1 MTYRFL
7 SAAGMAALAIAF
19 VSSGALSASGQATEE
34 YTAPRTPWG
43 DPDLQG
49 TYTSDDYIGTRLE
62 RNPDLGDRLFLTDE
76 EIAER
81 DNQLERRQERDS
93 VAFADPEGRVGTGPP
108 GHWGERGRRPPAQTS
123 LLVDPPNGRL
133 PALTDLGSERQ
144 AWARTNR
151 QGAGSDRPTASWEDY
166 TLYIRC
172 ITRGPAGSILPVIY
186 GNGTRIVQSPGYV
199 AIQYEMVHEAKII
212 PLDGKPHIGE
222 DVKSYM
228 GDSVGWWDGDT
239 LVVHTANIV
248 DNGTGLG
255 GNGGGMPLSDA
266 ARLMERFT
274 RTGPDTIQY
283 ELTVDDPRTFAR
295 PFTATFP
302 IRQEPG
308 YEVFEY
314 ACHEG
319 NNGMRNQLSASRA
332 VDRGEAEANDVD

>member
-1 MTYRFL
+1 MPHRFL
-7 SAAGMAALAIAF
+7 LCSAIAALAL
-19 VSSGALSASGQATEE
+19 VSAAAAGASAQSGE
-34 YTAPRTPWG
+34 YVVPRTPWG

-49 TYTSDDYIGTRLE
+49 VYTSDDYIGTRLE
-62 RNPDLGDRLFLTDE
+62 RDPGLGDRLFLTNA

-81 DNQLERRQERDS
+81 DNQLEARAERDAVEFS
-93 VAFADPEGRVGTGPP
+93 DPEGRVGTGPP
-108 GHWGERGRRPPAQTS
+108 GHWGERGRRPPQQTS
-123 LLVDPPNGRL
+123 LLIDPPDGRL
-133 PALTDLGSERQ
+133 PELTALGRERQ

-151 QGAGSDRPTASWEDY
+151 QGAGTDRPTASWEEY
-166 TLYIRC
+166 TFYIRC

-212 PLDGKPHIGE
+212 PLDGNPHVGE
-222 DVKSYM
+222 DIKTYM

-239 LVVHTANIV
+239 LVVHTTNLI

-255 GNGGGMPLSDA
+255 GNGGGTPLSDA
-266 ARLMERFT
+266 ARLTERFT
-274 RTGPDTIQY
+274 RVAPDVIEY
-283 ELTVDDPRTFAR
+283 ELTVDDPRTYAR
-295 PFTATFP
+295 PFTARFP

-319 NNGMRNQLSASRA
+319 NNGMHNQLSASRA
-332 VDRGEAEANDVD
+332 IDRGESTARDVD